1 MQLIHLC
8 SWVHICNL
16 HLPVYYLNCF
26 ETIKQINY
34 GLAFLFWLGSF
45 WRVHVHCITLSET
58 YRQSRF
64 SSPAKRLLLINSFL
78 NCIVVQSNID
88 IYTVIVDQN
97 AFYSK
102 WIIQYTLHEKNHTH
116 LYKQWKC
123 KTLILRRRKLYVHV
137 FVAALQ
143 MDEVLPKYK
152 SHPHSHIY
160 FLKNDNLR

>member
-1 MQLIHLC
+1 MRKINMVFTPSVKIDCVQLIYLC

-34 GLAFLFWLGSF
+34 GLAFLLWLGSF

-58 YRQSRF
+58 YRQSLF

-116 LYKQWKC
+116 LY
-123 KTLILRRRKLYVHV
+123 
-137 FVAALQ
+137 
-143 MDEVLPKYK
+143 
-152 SHPHSHIY
+152 
-160 FLKNDNLR
+160 